1 MKKILGFAGAIA
13 LSVIPTPTFS
23 GELEKKEI
31 MSVTE
36 KLLPQIGEKYYSLDK
51 KEKKVYKK
59 ELNKYLKGIEK
70 YSETGVSEGF
80 SGLVKPGKFGPDFPP
95 STMTC
100 MAWHCTNP
108 PNWGQNMRW

>member
-36 KLLPQIGEKYYSLDK
+36 QLLPQIGEKYYSLDK

-80 SGLVKPGKFGPDFPP
+80 SGPDLRRY
-95 STMTC
+95 MNTC
-100 MAWHCTNP
+100 MAWHCSNP
-108 PNWGQNMRW
+108 PLWEQNMRW

>member
-13 LSVIPTPTFS
+13 LSVIPTPNFS

-51 KEKKVYKK
+51 KEKKEYRKG
-59 ELNKYLKGIEK
+59 LNKYLDNFKKE
-70 YSETGVSEGF
+70 GVSEGF
-80 SGLVKPGKFGPDFPP
+80 GINNCTHTKAFGI
-95 STMTC
+95 TVTKC
-100 MAWHCTNP
+100 AWGSFCYDCS
-108 PNWGQNMRW
+108 

>member
-13 LSVIPTPTFS
+13 LSVIPTPNFS

-51 KEKKVYKK
+51 KEKKEYRKG
-59 ELNKYLKGIEK
+59 LNKYLKEIEN
-70 YSETGVSEGF
+70 YSATGLSEGF
-80 SGLVKPGKFGPDFPP
+80 SRNPDFSGLNPGCSQINGKFCDDI
-95 STMTC
+95 
-100 MAWHCTNP
+100 NL
-108 PNWGQNMRW
+108 WGNFQ

>member
-13 LSVIPTPTFS
+13 LSVIPTPNFS

-70 YSETGVSEGF
+70 YSETGVSEGIR
-80 SGLVKPGKFGPDFPP
+80 VVGPDFPP
-95 STMTC
+95 QTMTC
-100 MAWHCTNP
+100 LALSCTDP
-108 PNWGQNMRW
+108 WFWEPNMRWGR